1 MLRAASILAVSLA
14 LLCFGL
20 TVYLFNVAEAPQDRN
35 TLLGL
40 LFAEVIFITWTLW
53 TFAQADES
61 DDVDP
66 IPLPRSRP
74 LEVIPTGGTLPPQPR
89 PPYQHRPLQPS
100 RPPSRSSDPLP
111 TPAPTPRRNVSL
123 PPLPELTPPQP
134 GRSNSRIPT
143 PSPQSNKPKPIKP
156 VIRLDDLLPPA
167 PPATPKPSIPPPPR
181 PQPTPAPQS
190 RPKRPRKYAD
200 FEGNS
205 SELPAK
211 LALTELKLCCDILA
225 LGYACAASDGPVSS
239 EEEEH
244 LQGWAWCVI
253 EQTADKDATA
263 FLQALTDTSTLCK
276 TKGKQKLEAVTALAD
291 SIRATGEK
299 KLIQAAAE
307 LCSEIVASDGRLEPG
322 EFATLSTALKA
333 LGTKSVKAA
342 KIAGKL
348 IADDDE
354 ITVML
359 AELEINTRTSTEE
372 RERKLSVAWS
382 RENARMQAITDANRR
397 EQMRRRMELIQR
409 IRDLYRELDQHG

>member
-1 MLRAASILAVSLA
+1 MLRPASIIAISLA
-14 LLCFGL
+14 LLGFIL
-20 TVYLFNVAEAPQDRN
+20 TAYLFNVAEAAQDRN
-35 TLLGL
+35 TLLAL
-40 LFAEVIFITWTLW
+40 LVVEGVFMSWVLWSFAHDNDTKV
-53 TFAQADES
+53 
-61 DDVDP
+61 VDP
-66 IPLPRSRP
+66 ITLPRSRP
-74 LEVIPTGGTLPPQPR
+74 LEVIPSGGTLPPQPR
-89 PPYQHRPLQPS
+89 PRYQHHPLQPT
-100 RPPSRSSDPLP
+100 RPPTRRSDPLP
-111 TPAPTPRRNVSL
+111 TPPTTPRRDVTL
-123 PPLPELTPPQP
+123 PPIPELSPPQP

-143 PSPQSNKPKPIKP
+143 PAPQPNKPKAPRI

-167 PPATPKPSIPPPPR
+167 PPETPKPPIPPPPR
-181 PQPTPAPQS
+181 PQPAPAPQG

-211 LALTELKLCCDILA
+211 LALTELKLCSDILS

-239 EEEEH
+239 EEEDH

-253 EQTADKDATA
+253 EHTADKDAA
-263 FLQALTDTSTLCK
+263 GFLQALTDTSVLCK
-276 TKGKQKLEAVTALAD
+276 TKGKQKLEAVTTLAE
-291 SIRATGEK
+291 SIRSTGEK

-322 EFATLSTALKA
+322 EFATLSAALKA

-342 KIAGKL
+342 KIAVKL

-354 ITVML
+354 ITEML
-359 AELEINTRTSTEE
+359 AELEINARTTTEE

-382 RENARMQAITDANRR
+382 RENARMQAIADANRR
-397 EQMRRRMELIQR
+397 EEMRRRMELIQR